1 LRPSATLQLGESG
14 FARLPRAVL
23 PVGRHRVV
31 RVGDEDDPRLEGD
44 LLAAQTVRVTRTIPA
59 LVVVEDD
66 LGDRIDPETVE
77 HAEPDLRMALEDEAL
92 GVRELSRLLEDLLGN
107 CEFPEIVKGA
117 RKARDVALLGVEP
130 QPRGTPGSEV
140 SDTLGMPAGVRVAC
154 VDGLRERRRRAVARG
169 TVRTGRQP
177 LELCQLDD
185 VRPVEAD
192 TVLPV

>member
-1 LRPSATLQLGESG
+1 MARAARRITNGSSDGHYRRARELHFLRERGDDRRVELRPSATLQLGESG

-107 CEFPEIVKGA
+107 CE
-117 RKARDVALLGVEP
+117 
-130 QPRGTPGSEV
+130 
-140 SDTLGMPAGVRVAC
+140 
-154 VDGLRERRRRAVARG
+154 
-169 TVRTGRQP
+169 
-177 LELCQLDD
+177 
-185 VRPVEAD
+185 
-192 TVLPV
+192 